1 MHASIRD
8 LRHNLPALLAR
19 VESGE
24 RVTIIVEGR
33 PVAELVP
40 PSGRA
45 RWMDRDVLLS
55 RLEARRADVGLSA
68 ELAVLNPGTTDDLP
82 LR

>member
-8 LRHNLPALLAR
+8 LRRSPHALLAR

-24 RVTIIVEGR
+24 RVTISVRGQ

-40 PSGRA
+40 PSSQRQWMGR
-45 RWMDRDVLLS
+45 DELLS
-55 RLEARRADVGLSA
+55 RLESRRADVGLLVD
-68 ELAVLNPGTTDDLP
+68 LASLDPGTTDDVP
-82 LR
+82 TG